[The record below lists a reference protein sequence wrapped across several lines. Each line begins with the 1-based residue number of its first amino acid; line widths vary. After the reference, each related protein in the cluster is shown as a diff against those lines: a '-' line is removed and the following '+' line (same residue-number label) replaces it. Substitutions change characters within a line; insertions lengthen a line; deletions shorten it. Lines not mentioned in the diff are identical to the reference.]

1 MTSDEERSPANRDPQ
16 SPSVRRSLDYRLIL
30 EIVAAVLGL
39 TTLAFLA
46 FQTVIA
52 REQAV
57 EAANQTTGARLDGLY
72 QQLLS
77 YDQWRGENENKHINM
92 LINQVSDLD
101 SIKDPEERE
110 QLYSI
115 EVWFLDY
122 FDYVYT
128 TLPGLLR
135 CVPGDGH
142 LVIRGSRDESGT
154 CDAWVAW
161 SETIYESFQ
170 NPVTCQVL
178 KDQKSLYEKKFVT
191 AIRNSKAC
199 LV

>member
-1 MTSDEERSPANRDPQ
+1 M
-16 SPSVRRSLDYRLIL
+16 L
-30 EIVAAVLGL
+30 EIVGAVLGL
-39 TTLAFLA
+39 ATLAFLVL
-46 FQTVIA
+46 QTVIA
-52 REQAV
+52 RGQAE

-72 QQLLS
+72 QQLLA
-77 YDQWRGENENKHINM
+77 YDQWRGEKENKRINM

-122 FDYVYT
+122 FDYAYT

-142 LVIRGSRDESGT
+142 LVIRGSRDESDT
-154 CDAWVAW
+154 CDEWVAW
-161 SETIYESFQ
+161 SETIYQNFR

-178 KDQKSLYEKKFVT
+178 NDQQSLYEKRFII

-199 LV
+199 PA